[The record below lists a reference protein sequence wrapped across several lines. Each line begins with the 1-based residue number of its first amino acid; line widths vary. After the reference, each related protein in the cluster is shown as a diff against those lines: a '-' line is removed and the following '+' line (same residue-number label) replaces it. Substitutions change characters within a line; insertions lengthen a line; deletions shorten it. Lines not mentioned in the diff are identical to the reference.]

1 MNLITCDI
9 VTPKQKLYT
18 EDCYMVEVPGVSGS
32 MGFMKGHSNLVS
44 LLADGLVRVFSDA
57 NTLEH
62 QIVLQGGY
70 VQVDGDKAIVL
81 ADRAVLLE
89 DVDTSKLPDQIQE
102 TQEKL
107 DQAGDD
113 EAAKEL
119 LELDLDWYKLLQ
131 RETGGAANQN
141 E

>member
-1 MNLITCDI
+1 MNQITCDI

-32 MGFMKGHSNLVS
+32 MGFMKGHANLVS
-44 LLADGLVRVFSDA
+44 LLADGVVRIFSDA

-62 QIVLQGGY
+62 QYALQGGY

-81 ADRAVLLE
+81 ADRAILLD
-89 DVDTSKLPDQIQE
+89 DVDAQQLPKQIENVKKKISE
-102 TQEKL
+102 TK
-107 DQAGDD
+107 DD

-119 LELDLDWYKLLQ
+119 LKLDLDWYNLLSHLKGVQ
-131 RETGGAANQN
+131 DQKQE
-141 E
+141 